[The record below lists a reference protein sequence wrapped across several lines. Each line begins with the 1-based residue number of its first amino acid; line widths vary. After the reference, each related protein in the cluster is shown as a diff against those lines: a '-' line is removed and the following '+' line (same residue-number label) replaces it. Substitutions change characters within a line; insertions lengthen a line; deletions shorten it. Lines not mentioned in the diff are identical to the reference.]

1 MPMKLSTI
9 TSSIDSALETVI
21 EREGLIKTL
30 PIDGTVSVELFASI
44 KQISIKTAGRVFL
57 GNLDSKLI
65 HQLGS
70 KIWKNLDRESTI
82 ELWKE
87 HINSGLAHR
96 LERALS
102 RSGTVLRYAESGA
115 VCNIYG
121 VTSPHFIE
129 MNQRVFRNTL
139 IESLSPIGI
148 TPNGKIFKT
157 PFNEVVEEF
166 SVPGQEGQVGL
177 TCKVVYGLNNGYS
190 SYRLNW
196 GRIVLVCTN
205 GLTAF
210 RNAGRDRWI
219 HTEQVNIR
227 DFAIRSV
234 ESAYSHLSDV
244 ERQISAARER
254 TINYSLLDQFMT
266 RLALA
271 NATKERV
278 SARLNHELRD
288 TGPNEWSVG
297 QALTFLGEHEK
308 AIAPRV
314 RDNLPR
320 LGSSLLEKS
329 LEQVVS
335 APPTLTSAGFYDILR

>member
-1 MPMKLSTI
+1 MKLSTL

-30 PIDGTVSVELFASI
+30 LIDGNVSVEFSPSNR
-44 KQISIKTAGRVFL
+44 QISIHTAGRTFV
-57 GNLDSKLI
+57 GNVDPKLI

-70 KIWKNLDRESTI
+70 KIWKYLDQESTVK
-82 ELWKE
+82 LWND
-87 HINSGLAHR
+87 HINSDLTLR

-102 RSGTVLRYAESGA
+102 QSGTVLRYAEMGN
-115 VCNIYG
+115 VRRIYG
-121 VTSPHFIE
+121 ITSPQFLE
-129 MNQRVFRNTL
+129 MNQRAFRDVL
-139 IESLSPIGI
+139 VESLDPVGI
-148 TPNGKIFKT
+148 IPNGKIFKT
-157 PFNEVVEEF
+157 PFDEIVEEF
-166 SVPGQEGQVGL
+166 SVPSREGQVGL
-177 TCKVVYGLNNGYS
+177 SCKVVYGLNNGYS

-205 GLTAF
+205 GLTAL
-210 RNAGRDRWI
+210 RTAGRDRWI
-219 HTEQVNIR
+219 HTEQVDIR
-227 DFAIRSV
+227 DFAMKSV

-244 ERQISAARER
+244 EKQISAAEER
-254 TINYSLLDQFMT
+254 AINYSLLDQFMT

-278 SARLNHELRD
+278 SARLNHEFSD
-288 TGPNEWSVG
+288 TGHNEWSVS

-308 AIAPRV
+308 AIPYRV
-314 RDNLPR
+314 RENLTR
-320 LGSSLLEKS
+320 LGSSLLEKP

>member
-1 MPMKLSTI
+1 MKLSTLS
-9 TSSIDSALETVI
+9 SSIDSALETVI

-30 PIDGTVSVELFASI
+30 PIDGTVSVALCPSNR
-44 KQISIKTAGRVFL
+44 QISINTAGMIFSGDL
-57 GNLDSKLI
+57 NPKLI

-82 ELWKE
+82 KLWNE

-102 RSGTVLRYAESGA
+102 QSGSVLRYAETGS
-115 VCNIYG
+115 VRRIYG
-121 VTSPHFIE
+121 VTSPQFVE
-129 MNQRVFRNTL
+129 MNQRAFRDIL
-139 IESLSPIGI
+139 VESLNPLGI
-148 TPNGKIFKT
+148 VPNGKVFKT
-157 PFNEVVEEF
+157 PFDEVVEEF
-166 SVPGQEGQVGL
+166 AVPASQEGQVGL
-177 TCKVVYGLNNGYS
+177 SCKVVYGLNNGYS

-219 HTEQVNIR
+219 HTEQVDIR
-227 DFAIRSV
+227 DFAIKSV

-244 ERQISAARER
+244 ERQVLAARER
-254 TINYSLLDQFMT
+254 PINYSLLDQFMT

-278 SARLNHELRD
+278 SARLNHELHD

-308 AIAPRV
+308 AIPPRV
-314 RDNLPR
+314 RDNLTR

-329 LEQVVS
+329 LKQVVS

>member
-1 MPMKLSTI
+1 MKLSTVN
-9 TSSIDSALETVI
+9 SSVNSALEAVI
-21 EREGLIKTL
+21 EREGLVKTF
-30 PIDGTVSVELFASI
+30 PIDGTITVEIFASL
-44 KQISIKTAGRVFL
+44 KKISIKTAGKVFL
-57 GNLDSKLI
+57 GNLDPKLI
-65 HQLGS
+65 HRLGS

-82 ELWKE
+82 EQWNK
-87 HINSGLAHR
+87 HSDSN
-96 LERALS
+96 LEYHLESALS
-102 RSGTVLRYAESGA
+102 QSGTVLRYTENGNT
-115 VCNIYG
+115 CHIYG
-121 VTSPHFIE
+121 VTSPHFTE
-129 MNQRVFRNTL
+129 MNQHAFRNVL
-139 IESLSPIGI
+139 IESLNPLGI
-148 TPNGKIFKT
+148 VPNGKVFKT
-157 PFNEVVEEF
+157 PFGEVVEEF
-166 SVPGQEGQVGL
+166 AVPVSHEGQVGL
-177 TCKVVYGLNNGYS
+177 SCKVIYGLNNGYS

-219 HTEQVNIR
+219 HTEQVDIR
-227 DFAIRSV
+227 DFAIKSV
-234 ESAYSHLSDV
+234 ESAHSHLSDV
-244 ERQISAARER
+244 EKQVLAARER
-254 TINYSLLDQFMT
+254 YINYSLLDQFMT

-314 RDNLPR
+314 RDNLTR

-329 LEQVVS
+329 LEQIVT
-335 APPTLTSAGFYDILR
+335 APPTVTSAGFYDILR